1 MKTEETKDAS
11 NQHRAQTSQPFFKK
25 GGESTFFSETQ
36 TALQTK
42 PFFRYREQMASN
54 SVEPPAVQTKCA
66 ECEEGM
72 IQRQEQP
79 DVTVTEDISP
89 NPSESTATSPEGG
102 STRANRC
109 YTNPEFPN
117 FGCLA
122 YALKLDIDENL
133 WNNAHHFYRVA
144 SLHPGDNELMW
155 NTFLRYGLGVNLL
168 KTSFGF
174 LGANETLGTV
184 LSYGTGIGLKSFEF
198 FQNGVLQLDV
208 PIPLGRG
215 INLDLQLDLNADPDN
230 LTNVQGASA
239 GVGFSGHF

>member
-1 MKTEETKDAS
+1 MQVAEAKKRPVA
-11 NQHRAQTSQPFFKK
+11 NNLLQAKRQPFFAKE
-25 GGESTFFSETQ
+25 GEGSFFSKSDEGTVS
-36 TALQTK
+36 
-42 PFFRYREQMASN
+42 FFNTTGNRSKYITSTDDN
-54 SVEPPAVQTKCA
+54 GT
-66 ECEEGM
+66 

-79 DVTVTEDISP
+79 DTTITAEASP
-89 NPSESTATSPEGG
+89 NSEASAERGPEGG
-102 STRANRC
+102 SSRASGC
-109 YTNPEFPN
+109 YTSPEFPN
-117 FGCLA
+117 FRCLA

-144 SLHPGDNELMW
+144 SLHPGDNQLMW

-174 LGANETLGTV
+174 LGANETWGNV

-215 INLDLQLDLNADPDN
+215 INLDLRLDLNSDPQD
-230 LTNVQGASA
+230 LGNVRSVNTGIGIS
-239 GVGFSGHF
+239 SHF